1 MKRVIL
7 SFVFFMGNLFAEQ
20 NIADLSARGEKFIQ
34 SKSWDE
40 AKATFELILQTD
52 STNIFGYYGLATV
65 YYYLGDLENS
75 LGNWSRGRY
84 FDPSNEN
91 LHNFRKEVID
101 GAVRSFKSVL
111 EEDSTNTAALFS
123 VGQIYFFLNNLDKS
137 YEYVNHAL
145 KVDPGNEKIRSFQE
159 KITIFGDMRSSGR
172 KAYDAGDLNKSDEVF
187 SKLVQK
193 RPEYSLSYYYLGM
206 SQFMRGNDEKGASF
220 LNQAINL
227 ELDTSQKEQYRADL
241 TNRAKQY
248 FNEGKT
254 EHKRGNLAVAKEKYL
269 SALRLDPKFYQS
281 NFQMGWIY
289 LKEGDFRKSS
299 EEFQRVIDVL
309 PTYAKAYYGLAL
321 VQYKNGQYKNSLDNL
336 KQSIALD
343 ENYEKA
349 HYQMG
354 VIQMESKNYGA
365 AIKAFQNAVR
375 INPDY
380 ERAHYL
386 LGRICVA
393 ENRFDQAIQ
402 SLEKTVDINP
412 KFYKAYSYLAQSYNK
427 LGKCDDAL
435 DAATSCLKI
444 KTTYAPA
451 LIEKGDALH
460 CIGLGAEAI
469 AAYEKAR
476 ANSKWREIA
485 DYKIDMIKNAD
496 RYE

>member
-7 SFVFFMGNLFAEQ
+7 SFTFLFGSLFAEQ
-20 NIADLSARGEKFIQ
+20 DIANLSARGEEFIQ
-34 SKSWDE
+34 SKNWDE
-40 AKATFELILQTD
+40 AKATFELILQAD
-52 STNIFGYYGLATV
+52 STDILGYHGLARV

-75 LGNWSRGRY
+75 LGNWSRGR
-84 FDPSNEN
+84 FFEPSNED
-91 LHNFRKEVID
+91 LHSFRKEVVD

-111 EEDSTNTAALFS
+111 EGDSTNTAAFFS

-137 YEYVNHAL
+137 YEYVNKAL
-145 KVDPGNEKIRSFQE
+145 KIEPGNEKIREFQK
-159 KITIFGDMRSSGR
+159 KITIFGDMRSIGR
-172 KAYDAGDLNKSDEVF
+172 KAYDAGDLNKSDEMF
-187 SKLVQK
+187 SQLIVK

-206 SQFMRGNDEKGASF
+206 SQFARGNDEKGANL
-220 LNQAINL
+220 LNQAIEL
-227 ELDTSQKEQYRADL
+227 ELDASQKEQYRADL

-254 EHKRGNLAVAKEKYL
+254 EHKRGNLTAAKEKYR
-269 SALRLDPKFYQS
+269 SALRLDPQFYQS

-289 LKEGDFRKSS
+289 LKEGNYQKSS
-299 EEFQRVIDVL
+299 EEFQKVIDIL

-321 VQYKNGQYKNSLDNL
+321 VQYKNGKYKNSLDNL
-336 KQSIALD
+336 KQSIVLD

-354 VIQMESKNYGA
+354 VIQMQSKKHRA
-365 AIKAFQNAVR
+365 AIKAFQSAVK
-375 INPDY
+375 IKPDY
-380 ERAHYL
+380 EGAHYL
-386 LGRICVA
+386 LGRIYVA
-393 ENRFDQAIQ
+393 ENQFDQAIQ
-402 SLEKTVDINP
+402 SLKKTVEINP

-427 LGKCDDAL
+427 LGNCNRAL

-460 CIGLGAEAI
+460 CIGLDAEAI

-476 ANSKWREIA
+476 TNSKWRETA